1 MNILQFIKRYKT
13 LTTVAATLVVGLLL
27 YALHVKL
34 VANIAFTLMGI
45 YVVVPMA
52 REMIESIK
60 AKEYGLDL
68 LALTAII
75 ASLLMGEFL
84 AAIVVVLMIT
94 GGEALEDYAQEK
106 AKKELTDLL
115 KRAPKIA
122 HKKVGKVF
130 KNVAI
135 DSVKKGDIL
144 LVKPGEVI
152 PVDATIIKGITSLD
166 ESALTGESLPVD
178 KKVGN
183 KLLSGSINQQ
193 ASIEIK
199 ALSTS
204 HNSQY
209 EQIIHLVSE
218 AASSRS
224 PMVRLADR
232 YSVQFTLVAF
242 TLAAIAWI
250 VSGHPLRALEV
261 LVVATPC
268 PLLIAT
274 PAAIVSGMSRAASQG
289 IIVKNGGALET
300 LADLKAIAFDKTG
313 TLTKGIPEVSHVI
326 SHGKG
331 VSQDDV
337 LRYAAAVE
345 AHSTHSL
352 AKSVIHEAKLRK
364 VSVPNALKASEI
376 IGSGVK
382 ATVGGKSVLAGKL
395 TFLEDGGIKVPTS
408 GEMEKIVDQTAI
420 FIALEGVFIGA
431 ITFSDVLR
439 PETIETVR
447 RLRHEFQLKTM
458 MLTGDRKTVAARIAK
473 NIGITNIQAE
483 CLPADKLNYLAV
495 FRKKNKPIAF
505 VGDGINDAPSLS
517 AADVGIALGAKG
529 STAASESADVVIML
543 EDFSK
548 VADSIHIGKRAV
560 MIAKQSIFVGIG
572 LSIGLMIV
580 AGVSGIIKPVYGA
593 LLQELVDI
601 IVILNALRAHQNK

>member
-1 MNILQFIKRYKT
+1 MHGVQFIKRYKT
-13 LTTVAATLVVGLLL
+13 LTAVAVILALGLVL
-27 YALHVKL
+27 YAVHVKL

-45 YVVVPMA
+45 YVVIPMA
-52 REMIESIK
+52 KEMIESIK
-60 AKEYGLDL
+60 EKEYGLDL
-68 LALTAII
+68 LALTAIV

-84 AAIVVVLMIT
+84 AAIVVMLMIT

-106 AKKELTDLL
+106 AKKELTELL

-122 HKKVGKVF
+122 HKKIGKVF

-135 DSVKKGDIL
+135 DTVKKNDIL

-152 PVDATIIKGITSLD
+152 PVDAVIVKGITSLD

-178 KKVGN
+178 KKIGDR
-183 KLLSGSINQQ
+183 LLSGAINQQ
-193 ASIEIK
+193 ASIEVR

-289 IIVKNGGALET
+289 IIIKNGGALET
-300 LADLKAIAFDKTG
+300 LAELKGIAFDKTG
-313 TLTKGIPEVSHVI
+313 TLTKGIPEVSHIVTYA
-326 SHGKG
+326 KG
-331 VSQDDV
+331 IDQDDV

-352 AKSVIHEAKLRK
+352 AKSVMHEAKLRK
-364 VSVPNALKASEI
+364 VAVPNATKASEI

-382 ATVGGKSVLAGKL
+382 ASVSGKNVLAGKL
-395 TFLEDGGIKVPTS
+395 SFLKDAGIKVPSTTKL
-408 GEMEKIVDQTAI
+408 GALADQTAI
-420 FIALEGVFIGA
+420 FVALDGIYIGA
-431 ITFSDVLR
+431 VTFSDVLR
-439 PETIETVR
+439 AETIETVR
-447 RLRHEFQLKTM
+447 RLRHEFNLKTM
-458 MLTGDRKTVAARIAK
+458 MLTGDRKSVAERIAK
-473 NIGITNIQAE
+473 DVGITNVQAE
-483 CLPADKLNYLAV
+483 CLPADKLNYLAI
-495 FRKKNKPIAF
+495 FRKKHVPLAF

-572 LSIGLMIV
+572 LSIGLMIF
-580 AGVSGIIKPVYGA
+580 AGVSGLIKPVYGA